1 MEWKQPAT
9 EGRNPRTLHM
19 DEWSPLKVVEAINE
33 EDRQVA
39 KAVSRE
45 LPVIAQVVEKVIDA
59 FQQGG
64 RLIYIGAGTSGRL
77 GVLDASECPPTFS
90 AEPGMVVGLIAGG
103 EKALR
108 HALEG
113 AEDHEENGMEDLR
126 RIRLTAKDVV
136 VAIAASGRTPY
147 TVGALRYAGE
157 VGACGVALVCSPHS
171 EMSQVARQ
179 TICVEVGPE
188 VVTGSTRMKAGTAQ
202 KMVLNMISTAAMIG
216 IGKTY
221 GNLMVDVQP
230 NNQKLRER
238 AKRIVMEVA
247 DVSEDLAM
255 QALKQQNYQTKPA
268 ILQLM
273 TGISPEAAV
282 ECLEKNGN
290 KLKEALRSCQVTE

>member
-9 EGRNPRTLHM
+9 EGRNPRTLHI
-19 DEWSPLKVVEAINE
+19 DEWSPLEVVEAINE

-39 KAVSRE
+39 KAVSQE

-90 AEPGMVVGLIAGG
+90 AEPKMVVGLIAGG

-113 AEDHEENGMEDLR
+113 AEDYEENGMEDLR

-147 TVGALRYAGE
+147 TVGALRYAGD
-157 VGACGVALVCSPHS
+157 VGACGVALVCSPDS
-171 EMSQVARQ
+171 EMSQVAQQ

-247 DVSEDLAM
+247 EVSEELAI

-273 TGISPEAAV
+273 TGISPQAAV
-282 ECLEKNGN
+282 ECLEKNRN
-290 KLKEALRSCQVTE
+290 KLKEALRSCQVSE

>member
-9 EGRNPRTLHM
+9 EGRNPRTLHI
-19 DEWSPLKVVEAINE
+19 DEWSPLEVVEAINE

-45 LPVIAQVVEKVIDA
+45 LPVIAQVVEKVIDV

-90 AEPGMVVGLIAGG
+90 AEPEMVVGLIAGG

-126 RIRLTAKDVV
+126 NIQLTAKDVV

-147 TVGALRYAGE
+147 TVGALRYAGK
-157 VGACGVALVCSPHS
+157 VGACGVALICSPHS
-171 EMSQVARQ
+171 EMSQVAQ
-179 TICVEVGPE
+179 HTICVEVGPE

-202 KMVLNMISTAAMIG
+202 KMVINMISTAAMIG

-247 DVSEDLAM
+247 EVSEELAI
-255 QALKQQNYQTKPA
+255 QALKQHNYQTKPA

-273 TGISPEAAV
+273 TGISPQAAV

-290 KLKEALRSCQVTE
+290 KLKEALRSCQVSE